1 VRLRITNPEKA
12 SDINT
17 AIEYL
22 GKSLSTTTISDRTDY
37 KNKFDSIYFKFAEQ
51 PQQQKPVV
59 TPPGDNN
66 QPSPDNQKPDP
77 DKDKNITDQQ
87 KLATGIVAATIA
99 ETSSEETA
107 EIAEKVV
114 EEVAEVIEAAAEKV
128 INSPGIEETTTG
140 AEAVIAES
148 SEVEVAES
156 VTLESETNV
165 AKELTENKID
175 FFKNN
180 IKHIFRD
187 AEGHLQ
193 DTPANR
199 QKILEMAN
207 DQQNYFPELDARGNL
222 WCAKTLD
229 DGSQLWASIRNGQI
243 RNAGLNPIPISWN
256 NITGLCENIIKK

>member
-1 VRLRITNPEKA
+1 M
-12 SDINT
+12 
-17 AIEYL
+17 
-22 GKSLSTTTISDRTDY
+22 
-37 KNKFDSIYFKFAEQ
+37 
-51 PQQQKPVV
+51 
-59 TPPGDNN
+59 
-66 QPSPDNQKPDP
+66 
-77 DKDKNITDQQ
+77 
-87 KLATGIVAATIA
+87 AATIA

-114 EEVAEVIEAAAEKV
+114 EEVTEVIETAAEKV
-128 INSPGIEETTTG
+128 INSPGIEETTVG
-140 AEAVIAES
+140 AEEVIAES

-156 VTLESETNV
+156 VALESETNV

-207 DQQNYFPELDARGNL
+207 DPQNYFPELDARGNL
-222 WCAKTLD
+222 WCAKY
-229 DGSQLWASIRNGQI
+229 
-243 RNAGLNPIPISWN
+243 
-256 NITGLCENIIKK
+256 